1 MQIQH
6 FDPIMEMPYYYPC
19 NLPLVHE
26 VLKRQG
32 SKSTLSLLANS
43 RLYGLPACS
52 SLGLVKQ
59 YFNKLD
65 YEDAV
70 WLEKGKREIASFEE
84 GVTEIRERI
93 SAGELFLATGTSYYL
108 PYCEDYLNPNYISKL
123 VEPDSRRYLV
133 DHWLAVYGMQDEQMY
148 IYDPVPSRY
157 AGPLSS
163 QAFGDFWRGNKSIPE
178 LATAK
183 RKEELHIYCTVD
195 IEAEAKLSPS
205 AFKDALQR
213 TLATLAYEF
222 LAGQE
227 IQKDGRV
234 YYFGN
239 AVTLQLLKRLHLG
252 AANGAT
258 DISAISTF
266 LFDMRWSRY
275 FFRDLLSDMGTI
287 LGSPYDAY
295 SAEFNAIVGEWEQ
308 AHKMMQGRWAA
319 ENAAERIRMVSSVV
333 EQLGLREHRLYEAMW
348 AEHRNI
354 GLFGKKRAEQDG
366 ISSAQREKLEKIVL
380 ESCLDLNRYHNG
392 SIPVELGL
400 QAPLYGR
407 NGNLDSLGLVS
418 LLAAVEQSIQ
428 EELGIGLALSEI
440 ASAGLPDSPYRTVG
454 RFIDYLIDRMPEAG

>member
-1 MQIQH
+1 MQIQL
-6 FDPIMEMPYYYPC
+6 FDPIMDIPYYYPC

-32 SKSTLSLLANS
+32 SESRLSLLANS

-70 WLEKGKREIASFEE
+70 WLEKGKRELPSYEA
-84 GVTEIRERI
+84 GVAEIRSRI
-93 SAGELFLATGTSYYL
+93 NDGELFLATGTSYYL
-108 PYCEDYLNPNYISKL
+108 PYCEDYLNPNYIAKL
-123 VEPDSRRYLV
+123 VDPDSRRYLV
-133 DHWLAVYGMQDEQMY
+133 DHWLAVYGVSDDQML

-195 IEAEAKLSPS
+195 VESEATLTPTAFREAM
-205 AFKDALQR
+205 QQ
-213 TLATLAYEF
+213 TLATLVYEF

-227 IQKDGRV
+227 IHRDGRV

-252 AANGAT
+252 AVNGET
-258 DISAISTF
+258 EISAISTF

-275 FFRDLLSDMGTI
+275 FFRDLLNDMGAI
-287 LGSPYDAY
+287 LGAPYDAY
-295 SAEFNAIVGEWEQ
+295 AAEFALIVGEWEQ
-308 AHKMMQGRWAA
+308 AHKMMQGRWSQEEASQ
-319 ENAAERIRMVSSVV
+319 RIRLVSSFV
-333 EQLGLREHRLYEAMW
+333 EQLGLREHRLYESMW

-354 GLFGKKRAEQDG
+354 GLFGKKRSESEGAK
-366 ISSAQREKLEKIVL
+366 SKQREMLAKIVL
-380 ESCLDLNRYHNG
+380 DSCMDLNQFHKG

-428 EELGIGLALSEI
+428 EELGIGIALSEI
-440 ASAGLPDSPYRTVG
+440 ASAGMPDSPYRTVG
-454 RFIDYLIDRMPEAG
+454 GFVDYLIDRMPEAG